1 MPPPRPP
8 PPQVNKTSQQP
19 TTTTMEILRN
29 IKRQAL
35 HNNNTMIDDADIP
48 FPIPGAPYRWVFPDD
63 LQPMQ
68 DLATM
73 YTSIDYMYNVYIW
86 YAFIQVRG
94 GWVGGGHLVCLHTG

>member
-1 MPPPRPP
+1 
-8 PPQVNKTSQQP
+8 
-19 TTTTMEILRN
+19 MEILRN

-86 YAFIQVRG
+86 YAFIQVREEG
-94 GWVGGGHLVCLHTG
+94 VFVWGGHLVCLHTG